1 MNVKVVLNREGV
13 RELLRSEEV
22 QECLM
27 QEAAARCPE
36 GCALD
41 ARVGTNRA
49 NVRIVTATE
58 EAYREHLESNTLERA
73 IGG

>member
-1 MNVKVVLNREGV
+1 MKCSVSLNREGV
-13 RELLRSEEV
+13 RELLRSAEV

-41 ARVGTNRA
+41 AQVGTNRA
-49 NVRIVTATE
+49 NVRIVTVTE
-58 EAYREHLESNTLERA
+58 EAYLDHLENNTLEKA

>member
-1 MNVKVVLNREGV
+1 MRVKVVLNTEGV
-13 RELLRSEEV
+13 RELLRCEEI

-27 QEAAARCPE
+27 QEAADRCPE

-41 ARVGTNRA
+41 AQVGTNRA

-58 EAYREHLESNTLERA
+58 EAYRDHLENNTLEKA

>member
-1 MNVKVVLNREGV
+1 MKCKVALNSEGV
-13 RELLRSEEV
+13 RELLRCEEI

-41 ARVGTNRA
+41 PQVGTNRA

-58 EAYREHLESNTLERA
+58 EAYREHLESNTLEKA